1 MSAPT
6 PCCRA
11 WNGER
16 ATPGGQAGQ
25 AMTDSAKPGNGTA
38 GPPKTVTACLLIIG
52 NEILSGRTQDKNL
65 AFIGQGLNDLG
76 IRLMEVRVI
85 PDSEAVIVETLNAVR
100 RRFDYVFTT
109 GGIGPTHD
117 DITADCVAKAFGR
130 PLIVNPEARAIL
142 EAHYEPGQLT
152 EARLRM
158 ARTPEGARL
167 IENPVSK
174 APGFQVENVFVMAG
188 IPAIMQAM
196 FASLRHRLVGGTP
209 LKSRTVQV
217 ELGESFVAEGLAA
230 VQQRFPAVEIGSYP
244 FNRSGV
250 FGTRLVLRATD
261 PVVLAAAA
269 EAVEAMLAGIGA
281 KHSWEAEPA
290 PDGAGSE
297 QRAARA

>member
-1 MSAPT
+1 M
-6 PCCRA
+6 
-11 WNGER
+11 
-16 ATPGGQAGQ
+16 
-25 AMTDSAKPGNGTA
+25 SAKP
-38 GPPKTVTACLLIIG
+38 VTACLLIIG

-65 AFIGQGLNDLG
+65 AFVGKGLNDLG
-76 IRLMEVRVI
+76 IRLMEVRVV
-85 PDSEAVIVETLNAVR
+85 PDVEAVIVETLNEVR

-158 ARTPEGARL
+158 ARTPEGAEL

-209 LKSRTVQV
+209 LTSRTVTV

-230 VQQRFPAVEIGSYP
+230 VQQRYPDVEIGSYP
-244 FNRSGV
+244 FNRNGA

-261 PVVLAAAA
+261 LAVLAAAA
-269 EAVEAMLAGIGA
+269 DALEAMLAETGA
-281 KHSWEAEPA
+281 ERSWEPA
-290 PDGAGSE
+290 PEAGGKPAEGQAQS
-297 QRAARA
+297 A